1 MIQVKSR
8 LFLYIVLLSAIFT
21 EHELAAQTTVGEPQ
35 IVVRLPVARSTEGG
49 NLVMQPNVSIEGS
62 SAGLNLQQYRYRES
76 SSAPVNYN
84 YEENEPDKVFS
95 LRDRLSFS
103 SLGFESNGFEVFEDF
118 DGVDGYLE
126 PVFDKCKP
134 VASYICNEFR
144 GGSDCPECSP
154 LKRMFGFEVHRNSF
168 DKGIGLKRVPLAL
181 MEMDITQPLNNYR
194 ARIVSNYGTYA
205 PDRAE
210 FLWKGS
216 TFGGPEPE
224 SSLDWQELRIV
235 AETGSESFSLFTEYP
250 LRMLDP
256 ELNGNTAGFGDM
268 QVGNKL
274 VLIDGKD
281 WQVTQIFRTQFQ
293 TGASSKGLGTGY
305 VRMEPG
311 LLGRFRW
318 TDRTYLHY
326 ELKYNFAIA
335 GSPEF
340 SGQVLRYG
348 FGISHLLHE
357 TDTFAMMPTLEFVGW
372 NVMDGLQSVPG
383 GIPVEVDGASFLSI
397 LPGARFVLG
406 PAGDL
411 GLFELGVAGGFNT
424 SNNGFYDKQL
434 QIDLRFSY

>member
-1 MIQVKSR
+1 MIKVSFR
-8 LFLYIVLLSAIFT
+8 LILTIVLLTVISANRVLI
-21 EHELAAQTTVGEPQ
+21 AQTNQVEPQ
-35 IVVRLPVARSTEGG
+35 IVVRLPVPHSTQSG
-49 NLVMQPNVSIEGS
+49 NLVMQPNVSIEG
-62 SAGLNLQQYRYRES
+62 APTGLSLQEFRYREPPPPVHDHYAES
-76 SSAPVNYN
+76 EPEKLFAP
-84 YEENEPDKVFS
+84 
-95 LRDRLSFS
+95 RDWFSFS
-103 SLGFESNGFEVFEDF
+103 SVGFESLRSEELEEF
-118 DGVDGYLE
+118 DGYLQPLVE
-126 PVFDKCKP
+126 RCKP
-134 VASYICNEFR
+134 AANYICNEFR
-144 GGSDCPECSP
+144 GGTDCEECSP
-154 LKRMFGFEVHRNSF
+154 LKRMFGFDVHQCAF

-181 MEMDITQPLNNYR
+181 MEMDITQPLNHYS
-194 ARIVSNYGTYA
+194 ARITSNYGTYA

-216 TFGGPEPE
+216 TFGGPAPE
-224 SSLDWQELRIV
+224 SSLNWQELRIV
-235 AETGSESFSLFTEYP
+235 AETGGERFSMFTEYP

-256 ELNGNTAGFGDM
+256 EINGNTAGFGDM
-268 QVGNKL
+268 QLGNKL
-274 VLIDGKD
+274 VLINGND

-311 LLGRFRW
+311 ILGRFRW

-357 TDTFAMMPTLEFVGW
+357 TDTFAVMPTLEFVGW

-383 GIPVEVDGASFLSI
+383 GLPVPVDGASFISV

-434 QIDLRFSY
+434 QVGLRFSY